1 MMQLG
6 FELVDGF
13 AAVGL
18 IVVVSIIAGGI
29 RATVRAAEADKRRS
43 ARLAKLAESI
53 DCDFSQQAVPTA
65 VAAFRPFTWFI
76 QGGEPYL
83 VNTFDLTIK
92 SRHGAAHVRLGDF
105 RTVSRFQTREGEAE
119 QIAQFSYALIDLP
132 RRTGGRLLVRPQGCL
147 DDVAERFGAEDIDF
161 ESASFNRRFLVR
173 ASSKRFAYE
182 ILHPGMIALL
192 MDTEAAPVLIDEA
205 RCCITD
211 ASSRWTAE
219 LFRRKLDW
227 IHKFLDT
234 LPGHGPN

>member
-6 FELVDGF
+6 LELVDGV
-13 AAVGL
+13 AAIGV
-18 IVVVSIIAGGI
+18 IVVVLIIAAGI

-43 ARLAKLAESI
+43 PRLAKLAESI
-53 DCDFSQQAVPTA
+53 VCDFSQPAIPAAVG
-65 VAAFRPFTWFI
+65 AFRPFTWFL

-83 VNTFDLTIK
+83 VNTFDLSIK

-105 RTVSRFQTREGEAE
+105 RSITRLQARGREIE
-119 QIAQFSYALIDLP
+119 QVAQFSYALIDLP
-132 RRTGGRLLVRPQGCL
+132 KRTGGRLLVRPQGCL
-147 DDVAERFGAEDIDF
+147 DAIAEHFGAEDIDF

-173 ASSKRFAYE
+173 ASSKRFAYD
-182 ILHPGMIALL
+182 ILHPGMMALL

-219 LFRRKLDW
+219 LFRRKIDW
-227 IHKFLDT
+227 IHQFLDA
-234 LPGHGPN
+234 LPSHGRN